1 MFSLLGIDP
10 LDEVATLVDLAGL
23 SSVKDFFRIDTVDD
37 DDVDDVEGGSLPSL
51 RSWEFR
57 SRMNSSLCFCVIG
70 RSMSPSLD
78 FLRSACP
85 A

>member
-23 SSVKDFFRIDTVDD
+23 SSVKDFFRIDDD
-37 DDVDDVEGGSLPSL
+37 EVDDVEGGSFPSL